1 MTPTFI
7 YIFVV
12 FVSKNKEKRSKKR
25 KIGHFAECLS
35 QYTRQS
41 GLPQDRTTVLCR
53 VLKPWHSA
61 KFQTF
66 AECRRLAL
74 GKVPAQGGA
83 TWLLC
88 RVPRLSAKS
97 LPSARNPT
105 LGKDPFAV
113 GGFAEWRLPS
123 VTLGKEFAEC
133 KLAFA
138 ECNRHSAKPVN
149 RLVIAFESKNH
160 YHCWC
165 KIFLKN
171 DRNRCIMNLVTESC
185 CRQDRGQE
193 SY

>member
-1 MTPTFI
+1 MTPAFI

-12 FVSKNKEKRSKKR
+12 FVSKNREKRSKKR
-25 KIGHFAECLS
+25 KIDHFAECLS

-41 GLPQDRTTVLCR
+41 GLPQDSTTVLCR

-66 AECRRLAL
+66 AECQDPAL
-74 GKVPAQGGA
+74 GKAA
-83 TWLLC
+83 TWRHPGPALCRVPDADTRQSLKLCRVSAVRHSAKCRPRVLC

-123 VTLGKEFAEC
+123 VTLAEC
-133 KLAFA
+133 KLAFV

-149 RLVIAFESKNH
+149 PVVSL
-160 YHCWC
+160 
-165 KIFLKN
+165 L
-171 DRNRCIMNLVTESC
+171 L
-185 CRQDRGQE
+185 
-193 SY
+193 

>member
-1 MTPTFI
+1 MTPAFI

-12 FVSKNKEKRSKKR
+12 FVSKNREKRSKKR

-41 GLPQDRTTVLCR
+41 GLPQDSTTVLCR

-66 AECRRLAL
+66 AECQDPAL
-74 GKVPAQGGA
+74 GKAA
-83 TWLLC
+83 TWRHPGPALC

-113 GGFAEWRLPS
+113 GGFAE
-123 VTLGKEFAEC
+123 
-133 KLAFA
+133 
-138 ECNRHSAKPVN
+138 CNTRQRV
-149 RLVIAFESKNH
+149 
-160 YHCWC
+160 
-165 KIFLKN
+165 
-171 DRNRCIMNLVTESC
+171 
-185 CRQDRGQE
+185 CRVQTGLCRV
-193 SY
+193 